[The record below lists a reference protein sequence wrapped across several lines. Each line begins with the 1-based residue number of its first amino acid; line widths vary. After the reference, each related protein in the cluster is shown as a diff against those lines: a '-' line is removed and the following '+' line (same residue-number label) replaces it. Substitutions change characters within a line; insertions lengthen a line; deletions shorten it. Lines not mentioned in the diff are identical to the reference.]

1 MKFEPGI
8 YYVGDPGF
16 VLPNDDLRMLF
27 AEMMQG
33 NFKTGKRMVVES
45 IQIQFNGDLI
55 CDYFWAAK
63 TPSRNGTLYDQNN
76 KGWGFDWG
84 CFGVVPWKWT
94 TFKGTYNENKIE
106 FNESFECSLTD
117 DGIAIGHFN
126 FTFNSK

>member
-16 VLPNDDLRMLF
+16 VLPSDDLRMIF
-27 AEMMQG
+27 AEIMQG
-33 NFKTGKRMVVES
+33 SFKAGRRIVIES
-45 IQIQFNGDLI
+45 IQPDWSGDF
-55 CDYFWAAK
+55 YWAAK
-63 TPSRNGTLYDQNN
+63 TPNRNGTLYDQNN

-84 CFGVVPWKWT
+84 CFGVVPWKWA

-126 FTFNSK
+126 FTFNPK